1 MKLWASIRS
10 FWSKF
15 SHRTSAESEM
25 EEELRAHIEHRADD
39 LERNGIPRAEAARR
53 ARIEFG
59 GREKY
64 KEECREEQRGFWIE
78 TVRNDARFGLRLL
91 RKSPGFTAVAILTLA
106 LGIGANTAIFTVVH
120 AVLLNPLPYPES
132 ERLAILEFG
141 VGNEHRAPASGYQ
154 LEQIRERS
162 RLFEQVGGIWVTN
175 SVVPGEG
182 APEQVRLGLVTDNF
196 LSLLCAK
203 PAAGRL
209 FTHEDAQSNVPSA
222 LIISYA
228 LWQRRFGG
236 DPSVIGRALRAGDG
250 SITVVGVLP
259 KDFRLI
265 FPDDQNVPLNVD
277 LFVPLQGDF
286 AKPGGPSYIRTIAQ
300 LRRGTTFAQAQAEAD
315 EIATQLRRIDPQ
327 LVQDNFS
334 IDAAPLHDDDVRNVR
349 RTILLLFGGVAFV
362 LVIACANVAN
372 LLLARGGARL
382 RETTIRT
389 ALGAPRSRTIRQLL
403 TESIVLG
410 LLGGVAATAV
420 GWGALQG
427 LLALRPEPLLR
438 LAPIRLDVT
447 VFFYTLA
454 ISVLTG
460 IVFGLVPAFT
470 ASRVDLIA
478 GLRGAGRGA
487 TPQKQRSRA
496 LLICPEVALSFAL
509 LVGTALLVRTFIS
522 VLRVNPGFQS
532 KNVLTFTT
540 SPGDYNF
547 VRQLQ
552 RGLLTIPGVQSAS
565 LVSHLPLDDSHP
577 NWYDAYYPEG
587 TPPAEQS
594 SNLADSRS
602 ILPGYFATIG
612 ATLIE
617 GRDFTDADDAAH
629 LHVAIIDDALAQQ
642 TWPGQEPLG
651 RRLNISDSL
660 KGFYEFERD
669 WVVVVGVVKHVQYHS
684 LTTMVRPQLYVPY
697 QLAPRPV
704 SFVVRSEGSATSLL
718 GPIREQLAKLDKTAP
733 VARVITLD
741 ELVDHARAQNRFV
754 AFLAVALAGIAL
766 LLACIGI
773 AGVTAY
779 SIAQRTGEIGIRM
792 TLGARPAEILRMVL
806 GQNFVPIAAGLAAGL
821 VLSVAVA
828 PLLRGLLFGV
838 KAGDPFS
845 YTAVLAFLALVSAL
859 ACYFP
864 ARRAAQVDPLTALRY
879 E

>member
-1 MKLWASIRS
+1 MLSDLRIRLRAL
-10 FWSKF
+10 FRR
-15 SHRTSAESEM
+15 HAVEGELDD
-25 EEELRAHIEHRADD
+25 ELRFHFDQQVEKYVRSG
-39 LERNGIPRAEAARR
+39 LMREEALRR

-59 GREKY
+59 GLDQV
-64 KEECREEQRGFWIE
+64 KEECR
-78 TVRNDARFGLRLL
+78 DARGSQFLETLAQDVRYGLRIL
-91 RKSPGFTAVAILTLA
+91 RKSPGFTSVAVLTLA

-132 ERLAILEFG
+132 ERLAILGFG
-141 VGNEHRAPASGYQ
+141 IGNEHRAPASGYQ

-182 APEQVRLGLVTDNF
+182 EPEQVRLGVVTDNF

-209 FTHEDAQSNVPSA
+209 FMREDAQSNVPSA
-222 LIISYA
+222 LIISYS

-236 DPSVIGRALRAGDG
+236 DPGVIGRALRAGEG

-259 KDFRLI
+259 RDFRLV
-265 FPDDQNVPLNVD
+265 FPDDSNVPLNVD

-286 AKPGGPSYIRTIAQ
+286 SKPGGPSFIHTIVR
-300 LRRGTTFAQAQAEAD
+300 LSRGASVAQAQAEAD
-315 EIATQLRRIDPQ
+315 EIAAQLRRIDPQ

-334 IDAAPLHDDDVRNVR
+334 IGVAPLHDDDVRNVR

-372 LLLARGGARL
+372 LLLARSGARM
-382 RETTIRT
+382 RETTIRA

-410 LLGGVAATAV
+410 LLGGVAAIAV

-427 LLALRPEPLLR
+427 LLALRPESLLR
-438 LAPIRLDVT
+438 LATLRLDVT
-447 VFFYTLA
+447 VFLYTLA

-460 IVFGLVPAFT
+460 TVFGLVPAFA
-470 ASRVDLIA
+470 ASHVDLIA

-487 TPQKQRSRA
+487 TPQKKRSRA
-496 LLICPEVALSFAL
+496 LLICAEVALSFAL
-509 LVGTALLVRTFIS
+509 LAGTALLVRTFIS
-522 VLRVNPGFQS
+522 VLRVNPGFQA

-547 VRQLQ
+547 VRELQ
-552 RGLLTIPGVQSAS
+552 RGLLTIPEVQSAS
-565 LVSHLPLDDSHP
+565 LVSHLPLDDSHG

-629 LHVAIIDDALAQQ
+629 QHVAIIDDALAQQ

-651 RRLNISDSL
+651 RKLNISDSP
-660 KGFYEFERD
+660 KGPYQFERD

-684 LTTMVRPQLYVPY
+684 LTTMVRPQVYVPY

-704 SFVVRSEGSATSLL
+704 SFVVRSEGLAASLL
-718 GPIREQLAKLDKTAP
+718 GPIREQVAKLNKGAP

-741 ELVDHARAQNRFV
+741 DLVEHARAQNRFV
-754 AFLAVALAGIAL
+754 AFLAVVLAAIAL

-779 SIAQRTGEIGIRM
+779 SIAQRTGEIGIRL
-792 TLGARPAEILRMVL
+792 TLGAQPTEILRMIL
-806 GQNFVPIAAGLAAGL
+806 SQNFAPVAVGLAAGL
-821 VLSVAVA
+821 VLSMALA
-828 PLLRGLLFGV
+828 PLLQGLLFGV
-838 KAGDPFS
+838 KPGDPFN
-845 YTAVLAFLALVSAL
+845 YAAVLAFLAFVGAL
-859 ACYFP
+859 ACYLP
-864 ARRAAQVDPLTALRY
+864 ARRAARVDPVIALRY